1 MIRSKEVVHKSWW
14 CPPYYM
20 SSCASPGSCGSH
32 QLAAWDVERVAAGGC
47 RRVRTWMRLRR
58 RTCSSS
64 SSSPSPATLTGPPG
78 RHDPH
83 HTLHGEPI
91 KRESCGGGA
100 ITDFVAAVALGAELL
115 DDRMSASPACMR
127 PYHRHG
133 AWCPVQRSLCIAGE
147 ASRAPATVGGV
158 KYSAWYGA
166 LVEGH
171 ASSSARHLCL
181 TPGLRWPPYLARWE
195 SARPP

>member
-1 MIRSKEVVHKSWW
+1 MGAGAGKNVDV
-14 CPPYYM
+14 PVP
-20 SSCASPGSCGSH
+20 ASP
-32 QLAAWDVERVAAGGC
+32 
-47 RRVRTWMRLRR
+47 RLPRPPR
-58 RTCSSS
+58 LFR
-64 SSSPSPATLTGPPG
+64 PSPG
-78 RHDPH
+78 RHH
-83 HTLHGEPI
+83 TLRTLHGESI

-100 ITDFVAAVALGAELL
+100 ITDFVAAVALRAELL